1 MRTLEFP
8 VAADP
13 PVSIC
18 AGWIYA
24 FGLYRPRWKIARHLN
39 SDWSQAVL
47 MAKRKSE
54 DVIETFG
61 RIIARHFETVLLED
75 EEYVIT
81 HVPAEEDHQLYL
93 FLDCGRC
100 ATEALAEAIYS
111 HLKHRDV
118 LLASLL
124 IQIKAKSR
132 KQHQCT
138 TDAERAENVKDIYAV
153 TQSGLMTGK
162 CVILVDDV
170 LTSGATM
177 RECADALK
185 ASGAKSVMGIAL
197 ARTERARAPL
207 FAFSDGEW
215 TGGDAA

>member
-1 MRTLEFP
+1 MRLSAKSEYAVKALLDLALHATGDLQPIQDIAARQGIPQRYLEQR
-8 VAADP
+8 
-13 PVSIC
+13 
-18 AGWIYA
+18 GH
-24 FGLYRPRWKIARHLN
+24 PRLRARHGRFAIEQRAR
-39 SDWSQAVL
+39 DRWMTL
-47 MAKRKSE
+47 M
-54 DVIETFG
+54 
-61 RIIARHFETVLLED
+61 
-75 EEYVIT
+75 
-81 HVPAEEDHQLYL
+81 
-93 FLDCGRC
+93 
-100 ATEALAEAIYS
+100 TEALAEAIYS

-124 IQIKAKSR
+124 VQIKAKSR

-177 RECADALK
+177 RECADVLK

-197 ARTERARAPL
+197 ARTERAKAPL
-207 FAFSDGEW
+207 FAFSDGGW
-215 TGGDAA
+215 PGGDAA

>member
-24 FGLYRPRWKIARHLN
+24 FGLYQPRWKIARHLN

-124 IQIKAKSR
+124 VQIKAKSQ

-153 TQSGLMTGK
+153 TQSGLMAGK

-177 RECADALK
+177 RECADVLK

-197 ARTERARAPL
+197 ARTERAKAPL
-207 FAFSDGEW
+207 FAFSDGGW
-215 TGGDAA
+215 PGGDAA

>member
-1 MRTLEFP
+1 MRTLAFP
-8 VAADP
+8 VANDP
-13 PVSIC
+13 PASVC

-24 FGLYRPRWKIARHLN
+24 FGLYQPRWKIARHLN

-54 DVIETFG
+54 GIIEGFG
-61 RIIARHFETVLLED
+61 RIIARHLETILLD
-75 EEYVIT
+75 DNEYVIT
-81 HVPAEEDHQLYL
+81 HVPAEEDHELYL
-93 FLDCGRC
+93 FLDFKRC
-100 ATEALAEAIYS
+100 ATEALASAIYA

-124 IQIKAKSR
+124 VQIRPKPR

-138 TDAERAENVKDIYAV
+138 TDVERAENVKGIYAV
-153 TQSGLMTGK
+153 TQSGLMAGK

-215 TGGDAA
+215 PGGDAA